1 MAISHASGSRL
12 RAGKFHD
19 GEVVDGRALA
29 APCIVIDVGINSL
42 PGGWI
47 TGDVD
52 FEV

>member
-1 MAISHASGSRL
+1 MTARSSTGELWPH
-12 RAGKFHD
+12 RAT
-19 GEVVDGRALA
+19 
-29 APCIVIDVGINSL
+29 VIDVGINSL